1 MRNEES
7 TTAVAIIIRRFF
19 LILNK
24 LVFLVHKYSRKEINP
39 AKMAPLEV
47 ESSIEA
53 NNNAAEM
60 RKLHLIVLDVCRS
73 AKTSGNGKMTAR
85 NAAKCPG
92 FEN

>member
-1 MRNEES
+1 
-7 TTAVAIIIRRFF
+7 
-19 LILNK
+19 
-24 LVFLVHKYSRKEINP
+24 
-39 AKMAPLEV
+39 MAPLEV

-85 NAAKCPG
+85 NAAK
-92 FEN
+92 